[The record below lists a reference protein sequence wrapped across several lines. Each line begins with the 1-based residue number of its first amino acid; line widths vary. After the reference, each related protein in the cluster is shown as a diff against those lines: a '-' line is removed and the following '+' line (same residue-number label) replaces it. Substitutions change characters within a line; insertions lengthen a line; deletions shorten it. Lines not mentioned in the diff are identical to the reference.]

1 MFKTKNSKKL
11 FEIANKFLVG
21 GVNSPVRAFKS
32 VEGVPL
38 FIQQG
43 KGDLIWDEDENC
55 YIDFVSSWGPLI
67 LGHAHPQVLQKVKKR
82 MAHGFSFGASTK
94 IEIKMA
100 QTLVRAIPSIEKV
113 RFVSSGTEA
122 VMSSVRLA
130 RAYTKKDKILKFSG
144 CYHGHSD
151 GLLVKAG
158 SGAATLGIP
167 DSLGVP
173 ESYSKETLVLPY
185 NDLDAVRDLFI
196 KQGNEIAAVIV
207 EPIAANMG
215 VVLPKEGFLQGLRE
229 ITFQS
234 KALLIFD
241 EVITGF
247 RIAYGGAQTYFNIQP
262 DITCFGKIIGGGFPV
277 GAFAGKKE
285 ILSLVAP
292 DGPVYQAGTLSGNP
306 VAMEAGLATLEILKK
321 MKPYANL
328 NKKSEEF
335 VQSIRKEVEDL
346 NFVRINAIGS
356 IFTIF
361 FTPTPVTDYDS
372 AKTSNTKAYSKFF
385 QFLLEDGIYFPPSQ
399 FEAAFLSLAIKEL
412 NLNKAKK
419 AIVNAIF
426 KTERIFHA

>member
-1 MFKTKNSKKL
+1 MLKRKKSKNYFKSAKQ
-11 FEIANKFLVG
+11 FLVG

-32 VEGVPL
+32 VGGVPL
-38 FIQQG
+38 FIKEG

-67 LGHAHPQVLQKVKKR
+67 LGHAHPQVLQRVKKR
-82 MAHGFSFGASTK
+82 MAHGFSFGASTQ

-100 QTLVRAIPSIEKV
+100 QTLVHAIPSIEKV

-122 VMSSVRLA
+122 VMSALRLA
-130 RAYTKKDKILKFSG
+130 RAYTNRDKILKFSG

-158 SGAATLGIP
+158 SGALTLGIP

-173 ESYSKETLVLPY
+173 ESYSKQTLVLPY
-185 NDLDAVRDLFI
+185 NDLDSVRDLFV

-215 VVLPKEGFLQGLRE
+215 VVLPKQGFLQGLRE
-229 ITFQS
+229 ITAQS

-247 RIAYGGAQTYFNIQP
+247 RIAYGGAQTYFNVQP

-321 MKPYANL
+321 MNPYANF

-335 VQSIRKEVEDL
+335 VHSIKKEVEWL
-346 NFVRINAIGS
+346 NFVSINAIGS

-361 FTPTPVTDYDS
+361 FTPRPVTDYDS
-372 AKTSNTKAYSKFF
+372 AKTSNTKAYAKFF
-385 QFLLEDGIYFPPSQ
+385 QFLLEEGIYFPPSQ
-399 FEAAFLSLAIKEL
+399 FEAVFLSLAHKEL
-412 NLNKAKK
+412 NLSKAKK

>member
-82 MAHGFSFGASTK
+82 MDHGFSFGASTK

-247 RIAYGGAQTYFNIQP
+247 RIAYGGAQSYFNIQP

-321 MKPYANL
+321 MKPYAHL

-361 FTPTPVTDYDS
+361 FTPNPVTDYDS
-372 AKTSNTKAYSKFF
+372 AKTSNTKAYAKFF

-399 FEAAFLSLAIKEL
+399 FEAAFLSLAIKES